1 MATIK
6 MDIVV
11 LGMKREVVVVMIKI
25 RSVVMIMMKHRS

>member
-1 MATIK
+1 MIK
-6 MDIVV
+6 MDTVV